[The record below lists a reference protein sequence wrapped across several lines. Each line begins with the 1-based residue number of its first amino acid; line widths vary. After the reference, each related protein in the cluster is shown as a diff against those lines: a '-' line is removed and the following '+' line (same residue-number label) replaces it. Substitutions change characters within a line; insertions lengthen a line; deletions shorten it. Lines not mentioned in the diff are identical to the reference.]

1 MNIMNNGFDLLFHD
15 HDDENNNGLLFC
27 HNFHDTN
34 VKFYHS
40 KNNYAY
46 VDTII
51 IKYNF
56 NIC

>member
-1 MNIMNNGFDLLFHD
+1 MNNGFDLLFHD